1 MPTVREEKI
10 VASLTNDFLWPEKDF
25 VDWLRTEGMTTQ
37 SAKTTRTKVEFVIRS
52 SAEPTSVALT
62 RAISYTR
69 HQSGYRNAWSQ
80 WVRYNKERGITIS
93 QPGGHL
99 VKHGDYSISEDALAQ
114 IEALLSLGVTEARL
128 AEATWGSVG
137 EYEDYLDRI
146 KLWAKPK
153 DPTDPLIP
161 AVPESST
168 PMGLSRL
175 KLILGVHKR
184 NSDQH

>member
-1 MPTVREEKI
+1 M
-10 VASLTNDFLWPEKDF
+10 ASLTNDFLWPEQDF
-25 VDWLRTEGMTTQ
+25 VEWLQSEGLTTQ
-37 SAKTTRTKVEFVIRS
+37 GAKTVRTKVEFVIRS

-80 WVRYNKERGITIS
+80 WVRYNKGKGITIS
-93 QPGGHL
+93 QPAGQL
-99 VKHGDYSISEDALAQ
+99 VKHGDYSISEDALTQ
-114 IEALLSLGVTEARL
+114 IEALLALGVTEIRL

-153 DPTDPLIP
+153 DQTDPLIP

-175 KLILGVHKR
+175 KLILGVHRR